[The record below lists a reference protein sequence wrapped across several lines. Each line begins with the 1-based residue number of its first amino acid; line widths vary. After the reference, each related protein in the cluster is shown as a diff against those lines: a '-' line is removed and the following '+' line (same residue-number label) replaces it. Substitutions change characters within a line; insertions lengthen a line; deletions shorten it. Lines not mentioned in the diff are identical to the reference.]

1 MEKFN
6 NESNVIMEQAKK
18 FGSLSGGLVGTEHI
32 LCAMAYVDGTNVQ
45 NILARVGFTKAD
57 IGKIIS
63 LGTDSTP
70 PYFSP
75 RTKSVIGS
83 SINLAEQ
90 LGLNYVIPELILAVI
105 LQDGSSY
112 ACRALQQLG
121 CNMEGLVM
129 ALTNALNFSN
139 GINQSMD
146 SEFGG
151 AFGGDMGGGAKELD
165 KLGVDLTAK
174 AEQGK
179 LDPVI
184 GRHEE
189 IDRVIQIL
197 SRRTKNNPVLIGEAG
212 VGKSAIVEGLALSI
226 VNGDCPEMLK
236 GKRIFSLDMSSL
248 LAGTKYRG
256 DFEERLKNAIDQ
268 IKKSGNII
276 LFIDEIHTL
285 VGAGGAEGAID
296 AANILKPMLA
306 RGELQ
311 TIGATTIDEYRKY
324 IEKDPALERRFQ
336 PIIVNP
342 PSVEDTIC
350 ILKGLRDKYEAHH
363 KVQIKDDAIEAAAV
377 LSDRYISDRFLPDK
391 AIDLIDEA
399 ASRKRMQNQVMP
411 KDVKDL
417 EDEINRCNQN
427 KADAIKQEQ
436 FIKANELKL
445 KIEELTKQYESKKV
459 DWSKNNSNVE
469 LSITEQDIAQIVS
482 SQTGI
487 PVVKMT
493 ESEAERLINLEDILR
508 KRVIG
513 QDEAVTSISKAVR
526 RARAGLK
533 DPNRPIGS
541 FIFLGPT
548 GVGKTELCKAL
559 AEAMFGDEN
568 LMIRL
573 DMSEYMDKI
582 NVSKLIG
589 SAPGY
594 VGFEEGGQLT
604 EKVRRKPY
612 SVILFDE
619 IEKAHPDVW
628 NLLLQILDDG
638 RLTDSH
644 GRVVSFKNT
653 IIIMT
658 SNIGAGEISKM
669 STLGFGGSDSSVS
682 EDEYDEMRDRQLEA
696 LKRTMKP
703 EFINRIDDVIIFHK
717 LSKQNIMSI
726 CDLMVNGLAKR
737 LKEQNIF
744 INVTDKA
751 KEFIAEQGFNAEYGA
766 RPLRRSVQK
775 LVEDKLSDEIL
786 RGNIAIG
793 DKVNVDFEGGILTF
807 KKA

>member
-6 NESNVIMEQAKK
+6 NESNKILEQAKV
-18 FGSLSGGLVGTEHI
+18 FGASSGGLVGTEHVI
-32 LCAMAYVDGTNVQ
+32 CAMAYVDGTNVQ
-45 NILARVGFTKAD
+45 SILQRAGFDKGD
-57 IGKIIS
+57 IQKVIRLTS
-63 LGTDSTP
+63 QTTQ

-75 RTKSVIGS
+75 RTKNVIARS
-83 SINLAEQ
+83 LALAEQ
-90 LGLNYVIPELILAVI
+90 VGLNYVIPEHLLAVI
-105 LQDGSSY
+105 LEDSSSY
-112 ACRALQQLG
+112 ACRALIQLG
-121 CNMEGLVM
+121 CDMDTLVL
-129 ALTNALNFSN
+129 ALTNAINHNNAVNRSGEDDSMSFDTN
-139 GINQSMD
+139 GS
-146 SEFGG
+146 
-151 AFGGDMGGGAKELD
+151 GDGIKSLE

-212 VGKSAIVEGLALSI
+212 VGKSAIVEGLALAI
-226 VNGDCPEMLK
+226 ANGECPEMLK
-236 GKRIFSLDMSSL
+236 GKRIFSLDVSSL

-256 DFEERLKNAIDQ
+256 DFEERMKNAIDT

-276 LFIDEIHTL
+276 LFIDEIHTI
-285 VGAGGAEGAID
+285 VGAGGAEGAVD
-296 AANILKPMLA
+296 AGNILKPMLA

-311 TIGATTIDEYRKY
+311 TVGATTIDEYRKY

-342 PSVEDTIC
+342 PTVEDTIS

-363 KVQIKDDAIEAAAV
+363 KVQIKDDAIESAAV

-399 ASRKRMQNQVMP
+399 ASRKRMHSQLMP
-411 KDVKDL
+411 KDIKEI
-417 EDEINRCNQN
+417 EDEIVKCEQN
-427 KADAIKQEQ
+427 KDDAIKQEQ
-436 FIKANELKL
+436 FLKANEYNEKL
-445 KIEELTKQYESKKV
+445 KELKKQFEEKKAA
-459 DWSKNNSNVE
+459 WTENSGNVE
-469 LSITEQDIAQIVS
+469 LSIGEEDIAQIVS
-482 SQTGI
+482 SWTGI

-493 ESEAERLINLEDILR
+493 ESEAERLINLEDILK

-513 QDEAVTSISKAVR
+513 QEEAVSSISKAVR

-568 LMIRL
+568 LMIRM
-573 DMSEYMDKI
+573 DMSEYMDKV

-612 SVILFDE
+612 SVVLFDE
-619 IEKAHPDVW
+619 IEKAHPDVF
-628 NLLLQILDDG
+628 NILLQIMDDG

-658 SNIGAGEISKM
+658 SNIGASEISKM
-669 STLGFGGSDSSVS
+669 PTLGFGGKDSVS
-682 EDEYDEMRDRQLEA
+682 EDEYDAMRDRQLEA
-696 LKRTMKP
+696 LRRTMKP

-717 LSKQNIMSI
+717 LNKENIMSI
-726 CDLMVNGLAKR
+726 CDLMVNNLTKR
-737 LKEQNIF
+737 LAEQNIN
-744 INVTDKA
+744 ISVTDSA
-751 KEFIAEQGFNAEYGA
+751 KEYIAEQGFNAEYGA

-775 LVEDKLSDEIL
+775 LIEDKLSDEIL

-793 DKVNVDFEGGILTF
+793 DNVNIDLKDGALSFDKE
-807 KKA
+807 

>member
-6 NESNVIMEQAKK
+6 AESNKIVEQAKV
-18 FGSLSGGLVGTEHI
+18 FGANSGGLVGTEHLI
-32 LCAMAYVDGTNVQ
+32 CAMAYVDGTNVQ
-45 NILARVGFTKAD
+45 NILQRVGFNKSD
-57 IGKIIS
+57 IQKIIQ
-63 LGTDSTP
+63 LNGQVVQ

-75 RTKSVIGS
+75 RTKNVLRNSVD
-83 SINLAEQ
+83 LATQ
-90 LGLNYVIPELILAVI
+90 VGLNYVIPEHILAMI
-105 LQDGSSY
+105 LQESSSY
-112 ACRALQQLG
+112 AVRALVQLG
-121 CNMEGLVM
+121 CDINTLMLALSKSINISNNINRSGDGSEEFNFEGEQEG
-129 ALTNALNFSN
+129 
-139 GINQSMD
+139 GIKSL
-146 SEFGG
+146 E
-151 AFGGDMGGGAKELD
+151 

-184 GRHEE
+184 GRHDE

-212 VGKSAIVEGLALSI
+212 VGKSAIVEGLAAAI
-226 VNGDCPEMLK
+226 IKGDCPEMLK
-236 GKRIFSLDMSSL
+236 GKRIFSLDISSL

-256 DFEERLKNAIDQ
+256 DFEERMKNAIET

-276 LFIDEIHTL
+276 LFIDEIHTM
-285 VGAGGAEGAID
+285 VGAGGAEGAVD
-296 AANILKPMLA
+296 AGNILKPMLA

-342 PSVEDTIC
+342 PTVEDTIC

-363 KVQIKDDAIEAAAV
+363 KVQIKDEAIEAAAV

-399 ASRKRMQNQVMP
+399 ASRMRTHSQVMP
-411 KDVKDL
+411 NDIKEI
-417 EDEINRCNQN
+417 EDEITKCEQN
-427 KADAIKQEQ
+427 KEDAKKQEL
-436 FIKANELKL
+436 FLKANEYKERIEVLKKQL
-445 KIEELTKQYESKKV
+445 EEKKSA
-459 DWSKNNSNVE
+459 WTEKSSNLE
-469 LSITEQDIAQIVS
+469 LAIGEEEIAQIVS
-482 SQTGI
+482 SWTGI

-493 ESEAERLINLEDILR
+493 ESEAERLINLEDILK

-513 QDEAVTSISKAVR
+513 QEEAVTSISKAVR

-619 IEKAHPDVW
+619 IEKAHPDVF
-628 NLLLQILDDG
+628 NLLLQIMDDG

-644 GRVVSFKNT
+644 GRTVSFKNT

-658 SNIGAGEISKM
+658 SNIGASEIGKM
-669 STLGFGGSDSSVS
+669 STLGFGANDKLS
-682 EDEYDEMRDRQLEA
+682 EDEYDAMRDRQLEA
-696 LKRTMKP
+696 LRRTMKP

-717 LSKQNIMSI
+717 LSKENISSI
-726 CDLMVNGLAKR
+726 CNLMVSSLAKR
-737 LKEQNIF
+737 LKEQNIN
-744 INVTDKA
+744 INVTESA
-751 KEFIAEQGFNAEYGA
+751 KEYISEQGFNSEYGA

-793 DKVNVDFEGGILTF
+793 DNVNIDFKDGNLTF
-807 KKA
+807 EKA

>member
-6 NESNVIMEQAKK
+6 NESNKILEQAKV
-18 FGSLSGGLVGTEHI
+18 FGASSGGLVGTEHVI
-32 LCAMAYVDGTNVQ
+32 CAMAYVDGTNVQ
-45 NILARVGFTKAD
+45 SILQRAGFDKGD
-57 IGKIIS
+57 IQKVIRLTS
-63 LGTDSTP
+63 QTTQ

-75 RTKSVIGS
+75 RTKNVIARS
-83 SINLAEQ
+83 LALAEQ
-90 LGLNYVIPELILAVI
+90 VGLNYVIPEHLLAVI
-105 LQDGSSY
+105 LEDSSSY
-112 ACRALQQLG
+112 ACRALIQLG
-121 CNMEGLVM
+121 CDMDTLVL
-129 ALTNALNFSN
+129 ALTNAINHNNAVNRSGEDDSMSFDTN
-139 GINQSMD
+139 GS
-146 SEFGG
+146 
-151 AFGGDMGGGAKELD
+151 GDGIKSLE

-212 VGKSAIVEGLALSI
+212 VGKSAIVEGLALAI
-226 VNGDCPEMLK
+226 ANGECPEMLK
-236 GKRIFSLDMSSL
+236 GKRIFSLDVSSL

-256 DFEERLKNAIDQ
+256 DFEERMKNAIDT

-276 LFIDEIHTL
+276 LFIDEIHTI
-285 VGAGGAEGAID
+285 VGAGGAEGAVD
-296 AANILKPMLA
+296 AGNILKPMLA

-311 TIGATTIDEYRKY
+311 TVGATTIDEYRKY

-342 PSVEDTIC
+342 PTVEDTIS

-363 KVQIKDDAIEAAAV
+363 KVQIKDDAIESAAV

-399 ASRKRMQNQVMP
+399 ASRKRMHSQLMP
-411 KDVKDL
+411 KDIKEI
-417 EDEINRCNQN
+417 EDEIVKCEQN
-427 KADAIKQEQ
+427 KDDAIKQEQ
-436 FIKANELKL
+436 FLKANEYNEKL
-445 KIEELTKQYESKKV
+445 KELKKQFEEKKAA
-459 DWSKNNSNVE
+459 WTENSGNVE
-469 LSITEQDIAQIVS
+469 LSIGEEDIAQIVS
-482 SQTGI
+482 SWTGI

-493 ESEAERLINLEDILR
+493 ESEAERLINLEDILK

-513 QDEAVTSISKAVR
+513 QEEAVSSISKAVR

-568 LMIRL
+568 LMIRM
-573 DMSEYMDKI
+573 DMSEYMDKV

-612 SVILFDE
+612 SVVLFDE
-619 IEKAHPDVW
+619 IEKAHPDVF
-628 NLLLQILDDG
+628 NILLQIMDDG

-658 SNIGAGEISKM
+658 SNIGASEISKM
-669 STLGFGGSDSSVS
+669 PTLGFGGKDSVS
-682 EDEYDEMRDRQLEA
+682 EDEYDAMRDRQLEA
-696 LKRTMKP
+696 LRRTMKP

-717 LSKQNIMSI
+717 LNKENIMSI
-726 CDLMVNGLAKR
+726 CDLMINSLTKR
-737 LKEQNIF
+737 LADQNIN
-744 INVTDKA
+744 ISVTDSA
-751 KEFIAEQGFNAEYGA
+751 KEYIAEQGFNAEYGA

-775 LVEDKLSDEIL
+775 LIEDKLSDEIL

-793 DKVNVDFEGGILTF
+793 DNVNIDLKDGALSFVKE
-807 KKA
+807 